1 VADLTP
7 NYWLPY
13 RPGEKGETMSPT
25 DPIYL
30 FCEKRNQR
38 LSVSVCLFRKCENLG
53 EEGGKFF
60 CKFVPEVEK
69 KIKRREEK

>member
-1 VADLTP
+1 
-7 NYWLPY
+7 
-13 RPGEKGETMSPT
+13 MSPT

-30 FCEKRNQR
+30 FCGKRNQR
-38 LSVSVCLFRKCENLG
+38 LSINVCLFRKCENLG